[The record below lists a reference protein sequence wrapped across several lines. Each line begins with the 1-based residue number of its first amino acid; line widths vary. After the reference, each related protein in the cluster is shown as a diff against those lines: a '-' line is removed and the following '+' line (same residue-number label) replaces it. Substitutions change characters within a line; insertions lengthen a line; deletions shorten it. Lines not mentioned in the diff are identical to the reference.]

1 MYVSASESRVLARI
15 FGLLS
20 EDLSE
25 RDVREAVGHHL
36 LELLEADHY
45 ASFVWQ
51 DATGRFEK
59 AVYLNM
65 DPANIAAYDRY
76 YQQHDP
82 ITSKLQARREATL
95 VTQVMPQRELMRTE
109 FFNDFLARDG
119 LHWGVNAY
127 SYVGGRNIGDVRIW
141 RGRRRENFDGHTLE
155 LLRLI
160 EPAFT
165 GALVRAAGGAA
176 AIAADGSPI
185 LKLSV
190 REFEIARM
198 ISDDLSDKEIAHRLQ
213 VEVSTVR
220 THIERIFAK
229 LGVRR
234 RSGVASLFAQAL
246 ASRARPSATAAAAGR
261 TASPSPCRSR
271 ATCDRFPRA
280 HRARGRQAV
289 CSTRPARSEAGCRGR
304 RHCCRGRCSG

>member
-82 ITSKLQARREATL
+82 DHLKASGPPR
-95 VTQVMPQRELMRTE
+95 
-109 FFNDFLARDG
+109 
-119 LHWGVNAY
+119 
-127 SYVGGRNIGDVRIW
+127 GDA
-141 RGRRRENFDGHTLE
+141 GH
-155 LLRLI
+155 
-160 EPAFT
+160 
-165 GALVRAAGGAA
+165 AGDAA
-176 AIAADGSPI
+176 ARFDADR
-185 LKLSV
+185 V
-190 REFEIARM
+190 
-198 ISDDLSDKEIAHRLQ
+198 LQ
-213 VEVSTVR
+213 RFSR
-220 THIERIFAK
+220 P
-229 LGVRR
+229 RR
-234 RSGVASLFAQAL
+234 PAL
-246 ASRARPSATAAAAGR
+246 
-261 TASPSPCRSR
+261 
-271 ATCDRFPRA
+271 
-280 HRARGRQAV
+280 GRQ
-289 CSTRPARSEAGCRGR
+289 CL
-304 RHCCRGRCSG
+304 

>member
-95 VTQVMPQRELMRTE
+95 VTQVMPQRDLMRTE

-119 LHWGVNAY
+119 LHWGVNVY
-127 SYVGGRNIGDVRIW
+127 SFAGNLNIGDLRIW
-141 RGRRRENFDGHTLE
+141 RARRRANFDLRTLE
-155 LLRLI
+155 LLRLV
-160 EPAFT
+160 ETAFT
-165 GALVRAAGGAA
+165 SALLRARGKTEAATGAPPAAG
-176 AIAADGSPI
+176 
-185 LKLSV
+185 LSR
-190 REFEIARM
+190 REYEIARM
-198 ISDDLSDKEIAHRLQ
+198 IGEGLSDKVIAERLGIRF
-213 VEVSTVR
+213 STVR
-220 THIERIFAK
+220 TYCARIFDK
-229 LGVRR
+229 LGVNS
-234 RSGVASLFAQAL
+234 RSAVASRLMM
-246 ASRARPSATAAAAGR
+246 
-261 TASPSPCRSR
+261 
-271 ATCDRFPRA
+271 
-280 HRARGRQAV
+280 
-289 CSTRPARSEAGCRGR
+289 
-304 RHCCRGRCSG
+304 